1 MALHTLY
8 GIWFTTQAVH
18 AITLRM
24 MSKAK
29 WVLWTVYYNV
39 NTWFFFLIRS
49 LHREELSDVTENDVD
64 KSEDDE
70 SVNAPPDSSK
80 KSRLQMRQIKKYSK
94 EQCLYYRKCIEDG
107 IETYIPK
114 ELITECVKQDILES
128 HDVTKITRLGC
139 PVQTVKDTILSI
151 RHSRNSFFLCVCGS
165 LMDELR
171 LHPAASISKPFFDRR
186 GFKPISTS
194 GFTIPVGMRSH
205 LRQLCSAGFCDYF
218 SASQVLARTQKD
230 VTLLRTRTSECMY
243 AKNIS
248 KL

>member
-1 MALHTLY
+1 M
-8 GIWFTTQAVH
+8 
-18 AITLRM
+18 ITDPL
-24 MSKAK
+24 
-29 WVLWTVYYNV
+29 L
-39 NTWFFFLIRS
+39 

-80 KSRLQMRQIKKYSK
+80 KTHKETGLQMMQIKKYSE

-114 ELITECVKQDILES
+114 ELITECVKQDIFES
-128 HDVTKITRLGC
+128 HDVPKITRLGY

-151 RHSRNSFFLCVCGS
+151 SHSRNSFFLCVCGS
-165 LMDELR
+165 MMDELR
-171 LHPAASISKPFFDRR
+171 LHTAASISKPFFDRR

-194 GFTIPVGMRSH
+194 GFTIPVGMQSH

-218 SASQVLARTQKD
+218 SASQVLARTQRD
-230 VTLLRTRTSECMY
+230 VTLLRTRTSEYMY
-243 AKNIS
+243 AKNRT
-248 KL
+248 